1 MRFAEGVEYEEKKE
15 HWNAHSFDKS
25 QGYLMAKPL
34 DIEAAIDCL
43 NQQTY
48 TILQLN
54 ILTTGRSRSH

>member
-1 MRFAEGVEYEEKKE
+1 
-15 HWNAHSFDKS
+15 
-25 QGYLMAKPL
+25 MAKPL

-48 TILQLN
+48 TILQLK